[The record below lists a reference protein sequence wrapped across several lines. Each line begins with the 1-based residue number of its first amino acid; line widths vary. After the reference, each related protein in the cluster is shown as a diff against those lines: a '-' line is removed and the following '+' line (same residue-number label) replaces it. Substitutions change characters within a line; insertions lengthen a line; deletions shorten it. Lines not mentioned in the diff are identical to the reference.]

1 MISIT
6 WNEKKNYELI
16 MIPRQPHLKQVEY
29 NNKVQLSNNLMLKDI
44 IKKIKKIKFKSTC
57 VNSLIS

>member
-1 MISIT
+1 MK
-6 WNEKKNYELI
+6 KKNYNLI

>member
-1 MISIT
+1 
-6 WNEKKNYELI
+6 

-44 IKKIKKIKFKSTC
+44 IKKIKKNLNQPVLTH
-57 VNSLIS
+57 